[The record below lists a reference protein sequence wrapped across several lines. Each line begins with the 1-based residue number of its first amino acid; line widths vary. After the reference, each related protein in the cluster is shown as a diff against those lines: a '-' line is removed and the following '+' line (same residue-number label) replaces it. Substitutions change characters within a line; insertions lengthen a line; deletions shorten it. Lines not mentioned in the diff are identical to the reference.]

1 MEKPELIE
9 DVERIQ
15 DKLLQIIEDGDAV
28 DILAED
34 YAASL
39 NELMKFELI
48 EIHNEKLQLTDKGRQ
63 AKLKGVKDF
72 MAPEPEQ
79 KEKIEL
85 VDFSTDVK
93 SQAKNRSLLVILF
106 FLMISLLSIAT
117 LMTVFGRT

>member
-72 MAPEPEQ
+72 MSPEPEQ

>member
-48 EIHNEKLQLTDKGRQ
+48 EIHNEKLQLTEKGRQ

>member
-1 MEKPELIE
+1 MEKPELFE

-72 MAPEPEQ
+72 MSPEPEQ

>member
-1 MEKPELIE
+1 MEKPELFE

-34 YAASL
+34 YAKSL
-39 NELMKFELI
+39 NALMKFELI

-79 KEKIEL
+79 KEKMEL

>member
-1 MEKPELIE
+1 MEKPELFE